1 MCPPFCRQIYGT
13 HKATQEGEQNF
24 AKVRSENLVMSW
36 TTEGVK
42 LLVQL
47 GVEQVILKDTEIL
60 FGRLQF

>member
-1 MCPPFCRQIYGT
+1 
-13 HKATQEGEQNF
+13 
-24 AKVRSENLVMSW
+24 MSW

-60 FGRLQF
+60 FGRTCSEDILGRKIMSKCQINNRKQTRPQ